1 MNGGLS
7 NEIDRLQ
14 REIDQVNLLSS
25 PAEFAQVISRD
36 DAEPWFP
43 YRHLVLIN
51 DRLVDLAEGRIT
63 RLMITLPP
71 RHGKSLLC
79 SLYLPAW
86 YLNRYPDR
94 RIILTSYGDDFAAE
108 WGRKV
113 RDLVQNHTEKLRI
126 KINDQSK
133 AADRWDVDGTAGGMK
148 TAGVGGQIT
157 GRGANLFI
165 IDDPVKSAEDA
176 ASATIRDKAWEWWQ
190 RTASTRL
197 QPITRGGKRIQDPS
211 LLVIQCMTG
220 DTPVL
225 MSTGTEKPL
234 RDIRP
239 GASVATF
246 TDDGSVTTSRVVN
259 WANQGTDDIFAL
271 SLASGRTVRANKR
284 HPFWVVDESGE
295 GSWVRLES
303 LRAGMRVRR
312 LVEPTRESS
321 ALIQSA
327 INQPRP
333 RAGVC
338 PTTTRPD
345 GPKGFDRPQTM
356 RSQRG
361 PFGFDSAM
369 GSPSRSISEFWKNR
383 RAGVPSAGDSRR
395 RSISLS
401 TGAMSSAL
409 ITATT
414 RESFGVFSAT
424 TATSS
429 LPVPIL
435 PTSCNEPLSTWVVS
449 TDEIISIESVG
460 REEVFDIEVEH
471 THRFI
476 ANGLDS
482 SNTRWH
488 EDDLAGRFLLEDR
501 EHEWTVIN
509 LPALAEEDDL
519 LGRTPGTAL
528 CPEIFNE
535 NALAAQRAIM
545 GNAGFAALYQQRP
558 QPEGGGAFKRADF
571 RYWST
576 SPAMEKTY
584 TLNDPDGSLLVPQQ
598 DCWRF
603 ITMDLA
609 LTAKTTSDWT
619 VAAVWDVAPWLEP
632 SRLILVHLE
641 RHRLE
646 GAEHLDLVKKLWTAW
661 RPNFIGIEEAM
672 QGSMTLAASQR
683 AGVLVRPL
691 KHRSKDKAF
700 RAKDAQLM
708 LENHRVYF
716 PRKASWLPDF
726 EHELLLFPSGAHDD
740 QVDCLI
746 AGTLVETA
754 DGPRRIETISEGDR
768 VWTRNGI
775 RRVRAAGL
783 SHASAEIFHVLMSD
797 GEVLSG
803 TRRHP
808 VWVDGKG
815 FVLLGELMEGD
826 TLYRWQKSSCSME
839 SGSVVIPT
847 PPTPTT
853 VATSPPDQPTEHAGS
868 KTSIAKSGNLFMGR
882 SRLKDK
888 STTLTAIGSTTIP
901 RTWSVSRR
909 KSMGSSTQTLNG
921 LPSILSTWRVSDLS
935 QPCGIAPKRD
945 GKHTAR
951 QAVNI
956 GLLAKQ
962 QNDPHAFGVG
972 TRSSAAPT
980 PKRSTARIVALPLCV
995 GSQGSMTKHES
1006 ASNAKPSSDA
1016 TVTPKP
1022 SPVGPVVLAVIPGGN
1037 AAAYN
1042 LSVEGTPEYF
1052 ANGVLV
1058 HNCFAYAAH
1067 ELLRGVNMAK
1077 KPKVEETDTLEDKIW
1092 KQLRGRR
1099 THDHPVL
1106 GRIR

>member
-197 QPITRGGKRIQDPS
+197 QPITRGGKRVQDPS
-211 LLVIQCMTG
+211 LLVIQ
-220 DTPVL
+220 
-225 MSTGTEKPL
+225 
-234 RDIRP
+234 
-239 GASVATF
+239 
-246 TDDGSVTTSRVVN
+246 
-259 WANQGTDDIFAL
+259 
-271 SLASGRTVRANKR
+271 
-284 HPFWVVDESGE
+284 
-295 GSWVRLES
+295 
-303 LRAGMRVRR
+303 
-312 LVEPTRESS
+312 
-321 ALIQSA
+321 
-327 INQPRP
+327 
-333 RAGVC
+333 
-338 PTTTRPD
+338 
-345 GPKGFDRPQTM
+345 
-356 RSQRG
+356 
-361 PFGFDSAM
+361 
-369 GSPSRSISEFWKNR
+369 
-383 RAGVPSAGDSRR
+383 
-395 RSISLS
+395 
-401 TGAMSSAL
+401 
-409 ITATT
+409 
-414 RESFGVFSAT
+414 
-424 TATSS
+424 
-429 LPVPIL
+429 
-435 PTSCNEPLSTWVVS
+435 
-449 TDEIISIESVG
+449 
-460 REEVFDIEVEH
+460 
-471 THRFI
+471 
-476 ANGLDS
+476 
-482 SNTRWH
+482 TRWH

-576 SPAMEKTY
+576 SPAVEKTY

-661 RPNFIGIEEAM
+661 KPNFIGIEEAM

-768 VWTRNGI
+768 IWTRNGI

-826 TLYRWQKSSCSME
+826 TLYRWQKSLCSME

-853 VATSPPDQPTEHAGS
+853 VATSPPDQPIEHAGS

-980 PKRSTARIVALPLCV
+980 PKRSTARIVALPPCV
-995 GSQGSMTKHES
+995 GPQGSMTKHES

-1037 AAAYN
+1037 AAVYN